1 MAVPIKHGRRRASK
15 IGEDRE
21 KPVKSKTQNI
31 LIGGEAGQ
39 GLQTVGHIF
48 SKSLVRSGF
57 SVHVTQTYESRVRGG
72 HNTFAIRIGKEK
84 VLAPQE
90 PIDLLIALNQE
101 TIDIHRKNLTSK
113 ACIIGNAERKE
124 GAKNWMGVPLK
135 QFGNEITWNT
145 ACLGV
150 AAGLMGL
157 DRQVVIKTLED
168 TLGKEKVEEN
178 RKVLDASYSWLA
190 ERSCAWEKL
199 SIVPNPPRRLMVNG
213 HEAVALGAISA
224 GLKFCAF
231 YPMSPSTSVAQTLID
246 WAEEMGLVIEQA
258 EDEIAAINLAIGAS
272 YAGVPSM
279 VPTSGGGF
287 ALMVE
292 SVSLA
297 AISETPVVIV
307 IGQRPGPATGLATR
321 TEQGELWFVLTAGH
335 GEFPRAVFAPGSDE
349 ECFYLH

>member
-1 MAVPIKHGRRRASK
+1 MAVPKKYGKRRVPK
-15 IGEDRE
+15 IAKGCENTM
-21 KPVKSKTQNI
+21 KNKTQNI

-48 SKSLVRSGF
+48 SKSLVISGF

-113 ACIIGNAERKE
+113 ACIIGNAEWKE

-135 QFGNEITWNT
+135 QFGNKITWNT

-168 TLGKEKVEEN
+168 TLGTEKADKH
-178 RKVLDASYSWLA
+178 RK
-190 ERSCAWEKL
+190 
-199 SIVPNPPRRLMVNG
+199 
-213 HEAVALGAISA
+213 
-224 GLKFCAF
+224 
-231 YPMSPSTSVAQTLID
+231 
-246 WAEEMGLVIEQA
+246 
-258 EDEIAAINLAIGAS
+258 
-272 YAGVPSM
+272 
-279 VPTSGGGF
+279 
-287 ALMVE
+287 
-292 SVSLA
+292 
-297 AISETPVVIV
+297 
-307 IGQRPGPATGLATR
+307 
-321 TEQGELWFVLTAGH
+321 
-335 GEFPRAVFAPGSDE
+335 APE
-349 ECFYLH
+349 